1 MPRQAF
7 TDLPITINHRLPIRI
22 YTDMKDLKTQSEL
35 EIVRESTSFNIE
47 KDLWKEI
54 RKVAI
59 DLEMSATDL
68 VEEAL
73 KEKLAKI
80 KRETKEK
87 HFTKGGGS

>member
-1 MPRQAF
+1 
-7 TDLPITINHRLPIRI
+7 
-22 YTDMKDLKTQSEL
+22 MKDLKTQSEL

-87 HFTKGGGS
+87 HFPKGGGS

>member
-1 MPRQAF
+1 
-7 TDLPITINHRLPIRI
+7 
-22 YTDMKDLKTQSEL
+22 MKDLKTQSDL

-54 RKVAI
+54 RKAAI
-59 DLEMSATDL
+59 DLEMSATDF

-87 HFTKGGGS
+87 HFPKGGL